1 MPPQDSW
8 SSADAYDRY
17 MGRWSRI
24 MAREFLTWLNLP
36 PGLDWVDVGCGTG
49 ALTAA
54 ILELAA
60 PNSVRAFDLSPSYVD
75 AARERVADPRSQFA
89 QGDAT
94 ALPQP
99 DAAFHVAV
107 SGLMLNFV
115 PDPERVLQEMQ
126 RVVTPDGTIAVYLWD
141 YAEGMEC
148 IRAFW
153 DTAVSLDPSAAE
165 RDEGARF
172 SLCRPDPL
180 RRLFENVGLK
190 SVEVRSLEIPTRF
203 QNFDD
208 YWAPFE
214 GGQGPAPGYVVALNH
229 EERARL
235 RTALASRLPPAA
247 DGTLP
252 LIARAWGVRGTT

>member
-1 MPPQDSW
+1 MPLQDSW
-8 SSADAYDRY
+8 AGADAYDRY

-24 MAREFLTWLNLP
+24 VAREFLTWLNLP

-49 ALTAA
+49 ALTAV

-60 PNSVRAFDLSPSYVD
+60 PNSVRAFDLSPQYV
-75 AARERVADPRSQFA
+75 ASARERVPDPRAQFA
-89 QGDAT
+89 EGDAT

-99 DAAFHVAV
+99 DAAFQVAV
-107 SGLMLNFV
+107 GGLMLNFV

-126 RVVTPDGTIAVYLWD
+126 RVVTPEGTIAVYVWD
-141 YAEGMEC
+141 YAEGMEF

-153 DTAVSLDPSAAE
+153 DAAVSLDPSAAE

-172 SLCRPDPL
+172 PLCRPDPL

-190 SVEVRSLEIPTRF
+190 GVEVRSLEIPTRF

-214 GGQGPAPGYVVALNH
+214 GGQGPAPGYVVALND

-235 RTALASRLPPAA
+235 RTTLASRLPHAA

>member
-1 MPPQDSW
+1 MPLQDSW

-36 PGLDWVDVGCGTG
+36 PGLDWADIGCGTG

-60 PNSVRAFDLSPSYVD
+60 PNSVRAFDLSPRYIA
-75 AARERVADPRSQFA
+75 AARERLADPRAQFA
-89 QGDAT
+89 EADAA

-115 PDPERVLQEMQ
+115 PDPDRVLQEIQ
-126 RVVTPDGTIAVYLWD
+126 RVVKPEGTVAVYVWD
-141 YAEGMEC
+141 YAEGMEF

-153 DTAVSLDPSAAE
+153 DAAVSLDPSAAE

-172 SLCRPDPL
+172 PLCRPDSL
-180 RRLFENVGLK
+180 RRLFENVGVK
-190 SVEVRSLEIPTRF
+190 GVEVRSLEIPTRF
-203 QNFDD
+203 QNFNE
-208 YWAPFE
+208 YWTPFE
-214 GGQGPAPGYVVALNH
+214 GGQGPAPGYVVALND

-235 RTALASRLPPAA
+235 KTTLASRLPQGA
-247 DGTLP
+247 DGTLS
-252 LIARAWGVRGTT
+252 LTARAWGVRGPT